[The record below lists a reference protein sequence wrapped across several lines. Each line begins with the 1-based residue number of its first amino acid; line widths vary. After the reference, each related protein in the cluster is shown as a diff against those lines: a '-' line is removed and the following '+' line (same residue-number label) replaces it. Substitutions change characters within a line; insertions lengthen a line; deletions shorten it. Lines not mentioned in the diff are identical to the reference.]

1 MRNAGNG
8 SVQSGDCW
16 AAART
21 GPTRTEH
28 KTPIVSSRLRRMT
41 EDDRPNGT
49 IDAMTWYLVRHGE
62 TEWNAEGRMQ
72 GRLDSRLS
80 ARGREQ
86 AARTGAVLGRLG
98 VDHLFASPLGR
109 VRETLALFA
118 PHVMLEPVFDD
129 RLVEWS
135 AGDWSGRL
143 YREIKEETPDDYA
156 AWQADLYNVRSPGG
170 ENFADLAARAAAFFD
185 DAMHGPHERIAIV
198 GHGFMNRALA
208 ARLLGLSPEDTLA
221 IRQDND
227 TIFRVHTDEGAAV
240 VD

>member
-1 MRNAGNG
+1 MRR
-8 SVQSGDCW
+8 V
-16 AAART
+16 
-21 GPTRTEH
+21 
-28 KTPIVSSRLRRMT
+28 
-41 EDDRPNGT
+41 
-49 IDAMTWYLVRHGE
+49 WYLVRHGE

-86 AARTGAVLGRLG
+86 AARTGEVLGRLG
-98 VDHLFASPLGR
+98 VDHIFASPLGR

-118 PHVMLEPVFDD
+118 PHVTLTPIFDD

-143 YREIKEETPDDYA
+143 HREIQQETPDDYA

-170 ENFADLAARAAAFFD
+170 ENFADLDARAAAFFD
-185 DAMHGPHERIAIV
+185 EAGRVAHERIAIV

-208 ARLLGLSPEDTLA
+208 GRLLGLSPDETLA

-227 TIFRVHTDEGAAV
+227 TIFRVSTDKGTTAADHFAGGDGPFPGFTNGRPRYERV
-240 VD
+240 TQTP